1 MKMVLDTLW
10 SYILQALPYIIVFFP
25 LYIAARAVWLKVC
38 RRRVRFW
45 REIGLSA
52 LCLYTIFVLTV
63 TVLPEVSTKYG
74 LNIYYPGGGF
84 GAHNA
89 TSWNLVPGNFLN
101 YVGNSL
107 QYYGGAAL
115 YVSLLGNVCLFV
127 PLGLLAALC
136 YGGAWWKY
144 LAAGAAF
151 SICIEMFQLLLPR
164 ATDIDDVICNTAG
177 MLLGYLLGRLCLRLS
192 GRKKPATQKPAE
204 QENSK
209 RVYRCV

>member
-1 MKMVLDTLW
+1 MPLSL
-10 SYILQALPYIIVFFP
+10 IHIFIVFFP

-38 RRRVRFW
+38 RRRVRFR

-63 TVLPEVSTKYG
+63 TVLPEVSMQRG
-74 LNIYYPGGGF
+74 LNLYYPGGSF

-115 YVSLLGNVCLFV
+115 
-127 PLGLLAALC
+127 
-136 YGGAWWKY
+136 
-144 LAAGAAF
+144 
-151 SICIEMFQLLLPR
+151 
-164 ATDIDDVICNTAG
+164 
-177 MLLGYLLGRLCLRLS
+177 
-192 GRKKPATQKPAE
+192 
-204 QENSK
+204 
-209 RVYRCV
+209 

>member
-1 MKMVLDTLW
+1 M
-10 SYILQALPYIIVFFP
+10 
-25 LYIAARAVWLKVC
+25 
-38 RRRVRFW
+38 
-45 REIGLSA
+45 
-52 LCLYTIFVLTV
+52 LTV
-63 TVLPEVSTKYG
+63 TVLPEVSMQRG
-74 LNIYYPGGGF
+74 LNLYYPGGSF

-127 PLGLLAALC
+127 PLGLLAVLC

-164 ATDIDDVICNTAG
+164 ATDIDDVLCNTAG

-192 GRKKPATQKPAE
+192 GRKKPAPQKPAE

-209 RVYRCV
+209 RVYLK